1 MSKWENASERKQN
14 EKLQKLLEQSIL
26 QQQELLKETADIG
39 DKLGQVNI
47 LLDEL
52 FHNVDEVKKS
62 INAEIDQRFLELDRR
77 IFSRKSGTELGKA
90 MAKRHEE
97 NCENFQTIISLLKAV
112 LVNEILDDMEKLIMA
127 RKER

>member
-52 FHNVDEVKKS
+52 FHNVDETKKS

-90 MAKRHEE
+90 
-97 NCENFQTIISLLKAV
+97 
-112 LVNEILDDMEKLIMA
+112 D
-127 RKER
+127 RKSVV